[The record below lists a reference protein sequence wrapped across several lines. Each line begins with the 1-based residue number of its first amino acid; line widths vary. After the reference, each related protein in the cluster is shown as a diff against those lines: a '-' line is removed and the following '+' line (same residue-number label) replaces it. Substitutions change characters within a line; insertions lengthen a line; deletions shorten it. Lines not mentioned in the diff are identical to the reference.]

1 VVSNAAEACA
11 AADGEVSVR
20 VRAIG
25 APGGG
30 TAPLVELVISDTGP
44 GIPRAHLGRLFVPG
58 FTTKETGSG
67 VGLAIAERVVAAH
80 HGRITVDSE
89 EGRGTTITITL
100 PTDKTRAPAA
110 CRCGTPAER
119 GNRGVTIGTIVCVD
133 DQAEVRRLLA
143 DVFRVRGSNVVSFD
157 DGEDAIAWLGTND
170 ADLAV
175 LDLDLGPGR
184 RSGIE
189 ICRAIRARLPDLPI
203 IILTGHGTIDD
214 AVAAV
219 KAGAVDFVTKDPY
232 LEDKLEISVEKVERI
247 LQHALDRKRLED
259 ENRELRA
266 TNERLRKATG
276 RRWQIVGDS
285 PLMRQVMTKIEK
297 VAPVPR
303 PVLVLGPRGTGKELV
318 ARAVHTLSPRAS
330 EPYITINCAAVAES
344 LLESELFGHEE
355 GAFTG
360 ATKQKEGK
368 FELADG
374 GTLFLDE
381 IGNMSLEFQA
391 KILRVLEY
399 QRFERVAGSES
410 IQVNVRVIAAT
421 NLDLKQAMLDGK
433 FRPDLYDRLAFEV
446 INLPS
451 LAQRM
456 QDVPVLAAHFL
467 IRFRQEVAGISV
479 KEISAD
485 ALDRFASCDT
495 GNVRELRTSS
505 SARSTWR
512 RAVLTAADVD
522 AALPPRPAPR
532 SRSRWRS
539 DNARLALP
547 ERVDAFEAWLC
558 KDALDA
564 RQAETAALLSLSTTS
579 SASAIANYS
588 LGKD

>member
-1 VVSNAAEACA
+1 M
-11 AADGEVSVR
+11 
-20 VRAIG
+20 
-25 APGGG
+25 
-30 TAPLVELVISDTGP
+30 
-44 GIPRAHLGRLFVPG
+44 
-58 FTTKETGSG
+58 
-67 VGLAIAERVVAAH
+67 
-80 HGRITVDSE
+80 
-89 EGRGTTITITL
+89 
-100 PTDKTRAPAA
+100 
-110 CRCGTPAER
+110 
-119 GNRGVTIGTIVCVD
+119 TIGTIICVD
-133 DQAEVRRLLA
+133 DQAEVRRLLG
-143 DVFRVRGSNVVSFD
+143 DVFRAKGSHVVGFD
-157 DGEDAIAWLGTND
+157 DGEDAIRWLGTNE

-175 LDLDLGPGR
+175 LDLDLGPNR

-189 ICRAIRARLPDLPI
+189 ICRAMRKALPDLPI

-214 AVAAV
+214 AVMAV
-219 KAGAVDFVTKDPY
+219 KAGAVDFITKDPY

-247 LQHALDRKRLED
+247 MAHALARRQLEQ

-266 TNERLRKATG
+266 TNERLRKAAG

-285 PLMRQVMTKIEK
+285 QAMRTVMTKIER

-318 ARAVHTLSPRAS
+318 ARAIHTLSPRAS
-330 EPYITINCAAVAES
+330 EPYITINCAAVPES

-421 NLDLKQAMLDGK
+421 NSDLKQAMIDGT
-433 FRPDLYDRLAFEV
+433 FRRDLYDRLAFEV
-446 INLPS
+446 ILLPP

-456 QDVPVLAAHFL
+456 EDVPILAAHFL
-467 IRFRQEVAGISV
+467 SHFRHELSGISV
-479 KEISAD
+479 KEISAA
-485 ALDRFASCDT
+485 ALDRFAAYDYP
-495 GNVRELRTSS
+495 GNVRELKNIVE
-505 SARSTWR
+505 
-512 RAVLTAADVD
+512 RAVYMAQGDVLVAADVD
-522 AALPPRPAPR
+522 GALPPEATGASESTTTFADDPR
-532 SRSRWRS
+532 
-539 DNARLALP
+539 LP
-547 ERVDAFEAWLC
+547 LDERVDAYESWLC
-558 KDALDA
+558 RDALERTRFKQKEA
-564 RQAETAALLSLSTTS
+564 AALLGIT
-579 SASAIANYS
+579 YDQFRQRYRKFG